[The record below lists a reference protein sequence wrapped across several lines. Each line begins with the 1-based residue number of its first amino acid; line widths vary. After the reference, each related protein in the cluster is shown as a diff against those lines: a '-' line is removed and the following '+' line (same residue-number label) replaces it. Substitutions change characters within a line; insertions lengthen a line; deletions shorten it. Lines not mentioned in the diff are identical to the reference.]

1 MIQDS
6 ITQKLGRYLPKK
18 PFDFLLYAAF
28 AMAIIKLV
36 DLYTDIN
43 EHEDNWAEFKQE
55 HHCELKKTAAG
66 QVQLAWQ
73 CDDGRT
79 YYRWRQAQK

>member
-1 MIQDS
+1 MNADK
-6 ITQKLGRYLPKK
+6 ITRATRRYMPRK
-18 PFDFLLYAAF
+18 PLDYVLYAVF
-28 AMAIIKLV
+28 ALAILKLV

-43 EHEDNWAEFKQE
+43 EHEDNWAEFKEQ
-55 HHCELKKTAAG
+55 HNCELKKTTAG
-66 QVQLAWQ
+66 NVQLAWQ

>member
-1 MIQDS
+1 MNLEYKTPFIS
-6 ITQKLGRYLPKK
+6 RFFPRK
-18 PFDFLLYAAF
+18 PLDMLLYAVF
-28 AMAIIKLV
+28 ALAIIKLV

-43 EHEDNWAEFKQE
+43 EHENNWADFKLQ
-55 HHCELKKTAAG
+55 HHCELKKTPAG
-66 QVQLAWQ
+66 NVQLAWQ